1 MLNIFET
8 IEKKII
14 IFYLDSMDLN
24 AHKENF
30 QTIITV
36 FAKYFLVVVEKCFPC
51 FWKMFLTANIC
62 VWPGRVDA
70 PSQPFIWEQ
79 NYNVMNW
86 RVRMCDKGGFCAR
99 VTPEIISTQFGLP
112 ACCCLVAMLIHHRAF
127 YSRSSHY
134 PKRSRKEMSEEQ
146 ILVAPPPIRGRG
158 LFSSFKSTKLRLDL
172 DKDKSGNIWKT
183 QKKMEAQWKLN
194 KQHILCK
201 LGR

>member
-36 FAKYFLVVVEKCFPC
+36 FAKYFLVVVEKCFPSFC
-51 FWKMFLTANIC
+51 KMFLTANIC

-79 NYNVMNW
+79 NYNVMN
-86 RVRMCDKGGFCAR
+86 
-99 VTPEIISTQFGLP
+99 
-112 ACCCLVAMLIHHRAF
+112 
-127 YSRSSHY
+127 
-134 PKRSRKEMSEEQ
+134 
-146 ILVAPPPIRGRG
+146 
-158 LFSSFKSTKLRLDL
+158 
-172 DKDKSGNIWKT
+172 
-183 QKKMEAQWKLN
+183 
-194 KQHILCK
+194 
-201 LGR
+201 

>member
-51 FWKMFLTANIC
+51 FCKMFLTANIC

-79 NYNVMNW
+79 NYNVMN
-86 RVRMCDKGGFCAR
+86 
-99 VTPEIISTQFGLP
+99 
-112 ACCCLVAMLIHHRAF
+112 
-127 YSRSSHY
+127 
-134 PKRSRKEMSEEQ
+134 
-146 ILVAPPPIRGRG
+146 
-158 LFSSFKSTKLRLDL
+158 
-172 DKDKSGNIWKT
+172 
-183 QKKMEAQWKLN
+183 
-194 KQHILCK
+194 
-201 LGR
+201 